1 MKLSISQLSPP
12 YNKLPLWIQHLLNTI
27 LQRAQDTY
35 PEQYSAGSQSAARVR
50 SLTWRWLP
58 LLTLT
63 QALGMLL
70 VAYAF
75 TRSRSGGSDLTPF
88 FLAGVLLIFIPT
100 AARLLTPA
108 AARSERIAL
117 LCLAG
122 LNYYLVKVLTSPLS
136 FAFFDEFLHWR
147 TADDIASSQH
157 LFHTNTLLPVSPY
170 YPGLEIVTNALS
182 TLSGL
187 NSFYS
192 GLTIIGMARLMM
204 IGALFLLNE
213 HLLRSPRAAGIATLI
228 YMANPHFLLFDA
240 QYGYESLALPLM
252 TCALVIMAPQQ
263 SIAARLAR
271 LEPLVPFVKFS
282 ALHRRGLNSRLRWM
296 TLATW
301 IIVSAVVLTHHVT
314 DFFFD
319 GLLIAWLV
327 MCACMRPTPLRRTRL
342 AWTALFA
349 LGASMISSVWI
360 GNPVVAYLS
369 AFFGEAL
376 QELGQVLTNTGPA
389 RQLFVTYSGPPTPLW
404 ERIITISSTG
414 MLLLCLPFGLLCLWQ
429 RYRSHALCTTFGLIA
444 LCYPLSQVFRFT
456 DTGAELTD
464 RAAAFLFIPLATTL
478 AIFIVQ
484 FWPLQ
489 QLSRMKM
496 LVITAALTVLFLGGT
511 LLGTGPASALLP
523 GPYEAIADSR
533 SIEPEGIQAA
543 LWAHGYL
550 AAGNRIATDR
560 INQILMGT
568 YGDQYIVS
576 TTQDKIDVSPVF
588 LSARLSPDDIAILR
602 QGAIHY
608 LVVDLRLTQS
618 LPVLGFYYEQ
628 GEPEGLHHST
638 PISVQDLAKFSTL
651 PGINRVFDSGD
662 IVIYDVGG
670 FIHAPEKS

>member
-1 MKLSISQLSPP
+1 MKLSVSQLSPA
-12 YNKLPLWIQHLLNTI
+12 YHKLPLWIQHLLNAT
-27 LQRAQDTY
+27 LQRAQDTH
-35 PEQYSAGSQSAARVR
+35 PEQYSAGSQAATRVR
-50 SLTWRWLP
+50 SLTWRWLS
-58 LLTLT
+58 LLALT
-63 QALGMLL
+63 HALGMLL

-75 TRSRSGGSDLTPF
+75 TRSRSGGSDLTTF
-88 FLAGVLLIFIPT
+88 FLAGVLLIFLPT
-100 AARLLTPA
+100 AARLLTA
-108 AARSERIAL
+108 VASRSERIAL

-122 LNYYLVKVLTSPLS
+122 LSYYLVKVLTSPLY

-157 LFHTNTLLPVSPY
+157 LFHTNALLPVSPY

-187 NSFYS
+187 DSFYS
-192 GLTIIGMARLMM
+192 GLIIIGMARLMM
-204 IGALFLLNE
+204 IVALFLLNE
-213 HLLRSPRAAGIATLI
+213 HLLKSPRAAGIASIL

-240 QYGYESLALPLM
+240 QYGYESLALPLI

-263 SIAARLAR
+263 SITVRLTR
-271 LEPLVPFVKFS
+271 LEPLLPFVKFA
-282 ALHRRGLNSRLRWM
+282 ALQRRGLNSRLLWM
-296 TLATW
+296 TLAAW
-301 IIVSAVVLTHHVT
+301 IIVGAVVLTHHVT

-327 MCACMRPTPLRRTRL
+327 MYACVRLTPLRRTPL

-349 LGASMISSVWI
+349 LCASIISSAWV
-360 GNPVVAYLS
+360 GNPVVTYLS
-369 AFFGEAL
+369 SFFGEAL
-376 QELGQVLTNTGPA
+376 NELGQVLTGTGPA
-389 RQLFVTYSGPPTPLW
+389 RQLFVTYSGQPTPLW
-404 ERIITISSTG
+404 ERIVTISSTG
-414 MLLLCLPFGLLCLWQ
+414 MILLCLPFGLLCFWQ
-429 RYRSHALCTTFGLIA
+429 RYRSHMLCVTFGLIS

-456 DTGAELTD
+456 NAGAELTD
-464 RAAAFLFIPLATTL
+464 RAAAFLFIPLTTML

-489 QLSRMKM
+489 QLSRKKM
-496 LVITAALTVLFLGGT
+496 LAISVALTVVFLGGT

-576 TTQDKIDVSPVF
+576 TAQDNIDVSPVF
-588 LSARLSPDDIAILR
+588 LSAHLSSDDIAILR
-602 QGAIHY
+602 QGAVRY

-628 GEPEGLHHST
+628 GEPGGLRHT
-638 PISVQDLAKFSTL
+638 IPISAQDLTKFSTT
-651 PGINRVFDSGD
+651 PRINRVFDSGD

-670 FIHAPEKS
+670 LIHAPEKS